1 MEQILAGVVRR
12 WSGVAST
19 TSTMVAPSA
28 MVQRSPC
35 DGCVLRDEQRAVA
48 LFGVVAAWTASWA
61 RVMWISTME
70 IGQLLDCRGGVE
82 SVCI

>member
-1 MEQILAGVVRR
+1 MMEESRMA
-12 WSGVAST
+12 
-19 TSTMVAPSA
+19 
-28 MVQRSPC
+28 
-35 DGCVLRDEQRAVA
+35 A
-48 LFGVVAAWTASWA
+48 LFGVVGAWTASWA